1 MVEQTPIV
9 KEEYEEEPQVAKLVR
24 PSDIGESVQE
34 WKLTRFENTHSE
46 VDELSAE
53 VLSRMHESMR
63 PQLNEQTKIL
73 KQEAYDEAYQKGY
86 EEGLEQG
93 LQEGSKQGEA
103 GAKAE
108 IFKQLEPKLAQ
119 FESLLDSLKT
129 PYELVENRLYS
140 ELVDLALH
148 ISETVLYKSV
158 AENREWVLKAIQESI
173 AQLPES
179 KSDISVYLNPED
191 LAFLQIS
198 KPTISEKWHLHEN
211 SNLSVGSCIVR
222 QDHSSVIHDWK
233 NRFDEVSHQLL
244 DEASVSENTVE
255 TDPVK
260 PVTPES

>member
-1 MVEQTPIV
+1 MEEQTPV
-9 KEEYEEEPQVAKLVR
+9 AKDELEEGPQVAKLVR
-24 PSDIGESVQE
+24 PSEIGESVQE
-34 WKLTRFENTHSE
+34 WKLARFENTHSE

-53 VLSRMHESMR
+53 VLSRMQESMR
-63 PQLNEQTKIL
+63 PQLNEQTKVL

-86 EEGLEQG
+86 QEGLEQG

-103 GAKAE
+103 EAKAE

-119 FESLLDSLKT
+119 FESLLDALKT

-158 AENREWVLKAIQESI
+158 AENREWVLKAIQDSI

-179 KSDISVYLNPED
+179 KTDISVYLNPED

-198 KPTISEKWHLHEN
+198 KPTIAEKWHLHEN
-211 SNLSVGSCIVR
+211 PSLSVGSCIVK

-233 NRFDEVSHQLL
+233 HRFDEVSHQLL
-244 DEASVSENTVE
+244 DDASAPENLVEAELA
-255 TDPVK
+255 K
-260 PVTPES
+260 PAKSDS